1 MKYENFEQA
10 QGLVETINKYKGILN
25 SIESVAGDVD
35 RDFIET
41 KVIIQ
46 NNNSDG
52 SVSTILQIEDLSC
65 VFAHEL
71 LKSYR
76 EHIELM
82 LNKAMSHLEQL

>member
-10 QGLVETINKYKGILN
+10 QGLVETINKYKGILKN
-25 SIESVAGDVD
+25 IESVAGDVD
-35 RDFIET
+35 RDYIET

-46 NNNSDG
+46 NNKSDG
-52 SVSTILQIEDLSC
+52 SVSTILQIEDLPC

-76 EHIELM
+76 EHIELI
-82 LNKAMSHLEQL
+82 LNKATAHLEQL